1 MSDHG
6 RHTPTYPASAK
17 EGKSALENE
26 ADKVEDLKSKPSAPK
41 RSETLRKPAK

>member
-6 RHTPTYPASAK
+6 RHAPKPSASAK

-41 RSETLRKPAK
+41 KSETAEKPAK